1 MVIDYT
7 KSLSVNI
14 VNGTKAV
21 MLSGQFLAIL
31 SAALFGI
38 SPVLCK
44 MLIGDMSPALLAGLL
59 YLGSG
64 IGLQLLLFCQHR
76 NAVRELREISLQSR
90 FKLLGAVISGGVI
103 APLCLTYGIK
113 YGTASE
119 VTLLLN
125 LETVATTV
133 ISRLIFKE
141 YIGPWVWTGKILILI
156 AASIIV
162 IRMEGDIFL
171 SLSGLLVVFACIFW
185 GLDNNLTRDVEE
197 LPATVLAGIKGL
209 GAGVFTTVA
218 ALLFSSGRASGAQIG
233 GALAIGAL
241 SYGLSLVL
249 FVEALRRIGSARTS
263 TFFAIG
269 PFIGTLLS
277 VVLLGEQ
284 PPAPYWFAAALMF
297 GGVFLLYRE
306 KHRHQHTHEA
316 ITHHHRHFHDEH
328 HQHAHKG
335 TEIEEPHDHIHPH
348 GPITHIHGHWPD
360 IHHRHVHEGGKINGS
375 KT

>member
-1 MVIDYT
+1 
-7 KSLSVNI
+7 
-14 VNGTKAV
+14 

-64 IGLQLLLFCQHR
+64 IGLQLLMFCQHR
-76 NAVRELREISLQSR
+76 NAVRELGQISLRSR
-90 FKLLGAVISGGVI
+90 FKLLGAVISGGVF

-125 LETVATTV
+125 LETVATTL
-133 ISRLIFKE
+133 ISWLIFKE
-141 YIGPWVWTGKILILI
+141 YIGPRVWTGKLLILT

-162 IRMEGDIFL
+162 FRMEGDIAL
-171 SLSGLLVVFACIFW
+171 SLSGFLVVFACIFW
-185 GLDNNLTRDVEE
+185 GVDNNLTRDVEE
-197 LPATVLAGIKGL
+197 LPATVLAGLKGL
-209 GAGVFTTVA
+209 GAGIFTTVA
-218 ALLFSSGRASGAQIG
+218 ALIFSSGEASGLQIG
-233 GALAIGAL
+233 GALTIGAL

-249 FVEALRRIGSARTS
+249 FVEALRRIGSARTA

-277 VVLLGEQ
+277 VVLLGER
-284 PPAPYWFAAALMF
+284 PPAPYWLAAALML
-297 GGVFLLYRE
+297 GGVCILYRE

-328 HQHAHKG
+328 HQHPHKG
-335 TEIEEPHDHIHPH
+335 MGSEEPHDHIHAH
-348 GPITHIHGHWPD
+348 EPITHIHGHWPD
-360 IHHRHVHEGGKINGS
+360 IHHRHGH
-375 KT
+375 